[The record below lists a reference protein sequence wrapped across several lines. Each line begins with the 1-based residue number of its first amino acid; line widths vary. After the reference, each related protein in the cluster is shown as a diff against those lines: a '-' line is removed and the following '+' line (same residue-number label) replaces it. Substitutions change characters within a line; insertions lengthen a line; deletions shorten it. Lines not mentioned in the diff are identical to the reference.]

1 MTYNDEEGANATY
14 FRQKDGELESFDKFS
29 VYASFSSA
37 CDDVS
42 FNSTVCR
49 NDITNRITE
58 VKGKLSKN
66 AEINTMIDSNYL
78 KMEKEINKYNTQNA
92 KLINQP
98 YLYERIDNSGNL
110 FAETIP
116 SISDARMIDSQHI
129 LLKQNTVHIVCSL
142 VISSLLILAIIVQ

>member
-29 VYASFSSA
+29 VYESFSSA